1 MSDATRSGAA
11 EGVEIAAA
19 VNDRSVL
26 ANCLQRSPD
35 IASGTLQLRTYEGY
49 STAGTAYERALA
61 ETTAPYLVLAHQDV
75 YLPAGF
81 AGLIAEQITEI
92 SRIDPNWAAAG
103 VIGIDASG
111 AVQGQTWSSGLGKL
125 VGAKVAQ
132 PVPVETLDE
141 VLLVVRRD
149 SGIHFDPELPSF
161 HLYAADFVQT
171 AKAQGLNCYAVDL
184 PIVHHSRPVVE
195 LSGGYR
201 KAYIYM
207 QRKWRRR
214 LPLPNLVCVIH
225 RSPLP
230 LLRRDLS
237 MRLRARGKTE
247 RLEATGDPVLIA
259 RRLGLEEAV

>member
-1 MSDATRSGAA
+1 MGDATRSDA
-11 EGVEIAAA
+11 EIEIAAA
-19 VNDRSVL
+19 VNDRAVL
-26 ANCLQRSPD
+26 ANCLERSPD
-35 IASGTLQLRTYEGY
+35 IVSGRARLRTYEGF
-49 STAGTAYERALA
+49 STAGAAYERALA
-61 ETTAPYLVLAHQDV
+61 EAAGPYLVLAHQDV

-81 AGLIAEQITEI
+81 AKRLAEQMAQVA
-92 SRIDPNWAAAG
+92 RIDPNWAAAG
-103 VIGIDASG
+103 VIGIDATG
-111 AVQGQTWSSGLGKL
+111 AVRGQTWSSGLGKL
-125 VGAKVAQ
+125 VGAKVEA
-132 PVPVETLDE
+132 PVAVETLDE

-149 SGIHFDPELPSF
+149 CGVHFDLDLPSF

-171 AKAQGLNCYAVDL
+171 AKMGGLSCYAADL

-207 QRKWRRR
+207 QRKWRRS
-214 LPLPNLVCVIH
+214 LPLPNLVCVID

-247 RLEATGDPVLIA
+247 RSEPTGDPVLIA
-259 RRLGLEEAV
+259 RQLGLEEAV